1 MGFPPE
7 VALATRN
14 PGKITEILRI
24 CSDWPVRWRLGRMV
38 DESPDADPSWPEVE
52 ETGQTYLE
60 NAKLKA
66 RAVAQAL
73 GIPAIADDSGIE
85 VDALDGAP
93 GPRSARFAGPD
104 APDREN
110 LHLLIER
117 IRGVHLDRRAARYR
131 CVAVCAWP
139 DGREVWA
146 EADCEGTLI
155 LEPRG
160 SGGFGY
166 DPIFVPSGEERT
178 MAELTP
184 EEKDS
189 ISHRG
194 KALRALGEI
203 LSGSSPEGD
212 PLSDP

>member
-24 CSDWPVRWRLGRMV
+24 CSDWPVRWRLGRM
-38 DESPDADPSWPEVE
+38 DGSSDADRSWPDVE

-60 NAKLKA
+60 NAELKA

-85 VDALDGAP
+85 VDGLGGAP
-93 GPRSARFAGPD
+93 GPHSARFAGSG
-104 APDREN
+104 ATDRQN
-110 LHLLIER
+110 LDLLIER
-117 IRGVHLDRRAARYR
+117 LAPVSPKVRTARYR
-131 CVAVCAWP
+131 CVAICAWP
-139 DGREVWA
+139 DGRHVTA
-146 EADCEGTLI
+146 EAVCEGRLTLD
-155 LEPRG
+155 PRG

-166 DPIFVPSGEERT
+166 DPIFVPTGEERT

-184 EEKDS
+184 EEKDA

-203 LSGSSPEGD
+203 LSGSSAEGD
-212 PLSDP
+212 PLSAP